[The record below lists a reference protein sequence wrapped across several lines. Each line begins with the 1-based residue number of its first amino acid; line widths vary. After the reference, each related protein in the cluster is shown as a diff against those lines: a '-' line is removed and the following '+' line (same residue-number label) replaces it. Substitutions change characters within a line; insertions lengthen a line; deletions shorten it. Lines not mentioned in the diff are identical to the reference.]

1 MNPFQSLRDY
11 EGFVYTLKQRFPSIQ
26 RSTLIVVRR
35 GRRTAIVQGE
45 IAFAQGYRVTLKGR
59 LSFDEGPIVIEDY
72 GYELWHY
79 ADKIAWYDAQP
90 HPGDAS
96 LASTYPH
103 HKHIPP
109 DIQHHRVPAS
119 NMSFAQPNLPA
130 LILDIEEL
138 LKD

>member
-11 EGFVYTLKQRFPSIQ
+11 EQFVYTLKRRFPSIQ

-35 GRRTAIVQGE
+35 GRRTATVQGE
-45 IAFAQGYRVTLKGR
+45 IAFAHGYRVTLKER

-79 ADKIAWYDAQP
+79 ADKIAWYDTQP
-90 HPGDAS
+90 HPDDAT
-96 LASTYPH
+96 LVSTYPH

-109 DIQHHRVPAS
+109 DIKHHRLPAPG
-119 NMSFAQPNLPA
+119 MSFSQPNL
-130 LILDIEEL
+130 LLLVREIEDL
-138 LKD
+138 LED